1 MKRALLLILLSVIHL
16 YIYSQNNWLSRIA
29 DETPIADI
37 AIPGSHNSATGN
49 KLESITR
56 IGVTQLLTID
66 KQWEIGIRAFDLRPD
81 ICNEEINI
89 YHGPLKAR
97 ITFSQA
103 IETILKKLENA
114 PNEFAIIIIR
124 QERFGDDAEKRQLWS
139 DKIGKYIQSLGDRA
153 SIFHPEITAGEM
165 RGKILFI
172 SRSHY
177 TSCSKGA
184 YIKGWSHSPTGTDNA
199 KIVSYSKSEETPL
212 LLQDFYAPVTNE
224 KLKTKLS
231 TILKFLQQ
239 KSQNRE
245 TKWSINYLSGYASTL
260 FGINGIPTQK
270 GYLRNATYIHKGV
283 LEFLTDKKEKRCT
296 GIIMM
301 DFAGKEKIKGRLIF
315 GEQIVKEIIESNF
328 CPGK

>member
-81 ICNEEINI
+81 ICNDEINI

-124 QERFGDDAEKRQLWS
+124 QQIINVISYSYG
-139 DKIGKYIQSLGDRA
+139 
-153 SIFHPEITAGEM
+153 
-165 RGKILFI
+165 FI
-172 SRSHY
+172 SRF
-177 TSCSKGA
+177 
-184 YIKGWSHSPTGTDNA
+184 
-199 KIVSYSKSEETPL
+199 
-212 LLQDFYAPVTNE
+212 DFISNPP
-224 KLKTKLS
+224 
-231 TILKFLQQ
+231 FL
-239 KSQNRE
+239 
-245 TKWSINYLSGYASTL
+245 
-260 FGINGIPTQK
+260 
-270 GYLRNATYIHKGV
+270 
-283 LEFLTDKKEKRCT
+283 
-296 GIIMM
+296 
-301 DFAGKEKIKGRLIF
+301 
-315 GEQIVKEIIESNF
+315 
-328 CPGK
+328 